1 MASEVDIVN
10 LALGYLGDAAT
21 VASISPPEQSAQ
33 AQHAARFYP
42 IARDSLQEMHTWGF
56 CTKRMTLAAFETSE
70 ATEWDYAYA
79 APSDMLNAIA
89 VLPADSTDDYTPGYP
104 SAPDFPYGIASSVYP
119 SSAPTS
125 VGGPYAPQP
134 FSCETNAEGVD
145 VIYTDQ
151 QNAVLR
157 YSGSVTD
164 TARFSPLF
172 VTTLAYYLA
181 SFLAGPLI
189 KGSEGDAAADRCLK
203 KAMALLS
210 QAKESDAGQRRVN
223 LMHRVAWV
231 AGR

>member
-1 MASEVDIVN
+1 MSSEVDICN
-10 LALGYLGDAAT
+10 LALGYLGDTAT

-33 AQHAARFYP
+33 AQHCARFYP

-56 CTKRMTLAAFETSE
+56 CTKRVTLAAFATSE
-70 ATEWDYAYA
+70 ASEWDYAYA
-79 APSDMLNAIA
+79 SPSDMLNAIA
-89 VLPADSTDDYTPGYP
+89 VLPPDANDDYTPSSTVPATPYGMAYSAYP
-104 SAPDFPYGIASSVYP
+104 SA
-119 SSAPTS
+119 APTT

-145 VIYTDQ
+145 VIYSDQ

-164 TARFSPLF
+164 TGRFSPLF

-189 KGSEGDAAADRCLK
+189 KGNAGDAAADRCLK
-203 KAMALLS
+203 KAMAMLN

-223 LMHRVAWV
+223 LTHRVAWV